1 MKQTGKKLLSLV
13 LAAVMVF
20 TLGVTGVTAHTFVPA
35 GAVTRAQIAVILARY
50 QGVAA

>member
-1 MKQTGKKLLSLV
+1 MKQTTKKLFCLV

-20 TLGVTGVTAHTFVPA
+20 TLGITGVTAHTFVPA

-50 QGVAA
+50 QGAAA